1 MNMHIVW
8 YALGGI
14 GVLIGLRKLSL
25 RLQLSKAKHPSLR
38 GHARISRLLARL
50 VRFYEYDDARY
61 FRADDAPE
69 GVAERRRAGFLR
81 LAELFKQR
89 FARSVGATADIE
101 HDISDVPFTASYRV
115 PFQFR
120 RLVRHPLKTGA
131 SLQPS
136 SGVTLTHL
144 DGNQFYDLTGSHGV
158 NVFGYDFSKDYID
171 RGSG

>member
-1 MNMHIVW
+1 MNMQIVW

-14 GVLIGLRKLSL
+14 GILIGLRKVSL

-69 GVAERRRAGFLR
+69 SVAERRRVGFLR
-81 LAELFKQR
+81 LGELFKQR
-89 FARSVGATADIE
+89 FARSVRATADIE
-101 HDISDVPFTASYRV
+101 HDIPDVPFTASYRV

-120 RLVRHPLKTGA
+120 RLV
-131 SLQPS
+131 
-136 SGVTLTHL
+136 
-144 DGNQFYDLTGSHGV
+144 
-158 NVFGYDFSKDYID
+158 
-171 RGSG
+171 